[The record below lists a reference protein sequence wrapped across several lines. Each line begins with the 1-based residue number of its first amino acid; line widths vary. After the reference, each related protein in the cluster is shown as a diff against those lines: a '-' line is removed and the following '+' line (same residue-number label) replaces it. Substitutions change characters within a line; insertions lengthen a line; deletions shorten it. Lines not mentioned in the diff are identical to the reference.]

1 MKFVVYSAAQPIPE
15 STAAQLLS
23 LMHEAF
29 PPSER
34 RSDEEFLRLFHHP
47 NVQILCSQEQERLNG
62 FLLFWVLDG
71 FVFAENFAVRPTSRG
86 LGLGTEMLRALR
98 GRFGLPVILE
108 VEPPE
113 DELTRRRVAFYERNG
128 YHLNDCEYYLP
139 CLSDEIQRSVQLN
152 IMSAPEPLSE
162 QACRE
167 AIEVLY
173 HTVYEGKPIRK

>member
-1 MKFVVYSAAQPIPE
+1 M
-15 STAAQLLS
+15 
-23 LMHEAF
+23 
-29 PPSER
+29 
-34 RSDEEFLRLFHHP
+34 
-47 NVQILCSQEQERLNG
+47 
-62 FLLFWVLDG
+62 
-71 FVFAENFAVRPTSRG
+71 
-86 LGLGTEMLRALR
+86 
-98 GRFGLPVILE
+98 
-108 VEPPE
+108 EPPE

-128 YHLNDCEYYLP
+128 YHLNDREYYLP